1 MIYISVPS
9 ARLGY
14 IELYSAHYNPDLHL
28 LSFFPLIH
36 AISMFPLSFVPPPS
50 CIPLPRLHMTSP
62 ISLSFTSLFLV
73 LHIPLSS
80 FLSPLFCVVSSS
92 SFLQFFLPWF
102 RWFLPII
109 PYSHTHLLPLVH
121 EFSASLSQ
129 RISFVPSLIPFLN
142 SSFRSPYSI
151 LTSFIHSSPV
161 PCLLFFLPGMHHLTA
176 LFRLVLRY
184 ISSPL
189 PSFCLIRIAFLPVF
203 PPASSPV
210 SPVFHPLITFERYS
224 SYLVLIS
231 LFSFPLSPC
240 LSLFN
245 HP

>member
-14 IELYSAHYNPDLHL
+14 IALYSAHYNPDLYL

-36 AISMFPLSFVPPPS
+36 AISMFPLSFATPPS
-50 CIPLPRLHMTSP
+50 CIPLPRLHMASP
-62 ISLSFTSLFLV
+62 IPLSFTSLFLV

-109 PYSHTHLLPLVH
+109 PYSHSHLLPLVH

-129 RISFVPSLIPFLN
+129 HISFVPSLVPFLN

-151 LTSFIHSSPV
+151 LTSFIHSSSV
-161 PCLLFFLPGMHHLTA
+161 PCLLSFLPILLRCSGLSSVTS
-176 LFRLVLRY
+176 LFL
-184 ISSPL
+184 
-189 PSFCLIRIAFLPVF
+189 
-203 PPASSPV
+203 
-210 SPVFHPLITFERYS
+210 FHPF
-224 SYLVLIS
+224 V
-231 LFSFPLSPC
+231 
-240 LSLFN
+240 
-245 HP
+245 